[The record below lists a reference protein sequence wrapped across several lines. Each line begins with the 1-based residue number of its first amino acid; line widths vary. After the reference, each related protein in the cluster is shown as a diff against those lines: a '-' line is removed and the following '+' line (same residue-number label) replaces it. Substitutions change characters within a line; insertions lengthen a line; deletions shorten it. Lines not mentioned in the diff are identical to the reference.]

1 MRLENQAMT
10 RRYRLRIM
18 LYAAIIGLIAGAM
31 SILFH
36 YLVDRGTEVFT
47 WLTSQESGYILL
59 SPFVVYALLYLSSK
73 YFLDGDDCFGAAA
86 VERELSDIEQLL
98 LRPHKVIVKMI
109 NTIVAL
115 AGGFAVGQF
124 GPTLHIGGAIGSNVG
139 YYFKMPRSVIRVLV
153 GCGVAAAL
161 SAIMH
166 APLFAAIFVIEVIYA
181 KRYFDYML
189 PVLLSSLVAYSLD
202 RQVMGDYRFLSL
214 ESLPTVTLASSEAWL
229 VIIALAT
236 GLGLVAGCYVM
247 TLRWGERL
255 FKPKRN
261 QLFILAGLAA
271 ATALIYAFFPTV
283 VHLNLQGVRTLFSNG
298 TAIGVLFVILVIRLL
313 LTAVQLGSGIY
324 GGNFSPGLTVG
335 ILFGAIFTK
344 IMALF
349 GLNTYDFETYMALSI
364 VGILS
369 GFAHAPISAVVLVLE
384 LSGEHSITIPAMVI
398 ALISYFV
405 SAMVVQDNVY
415 NLK

>member
-10 RRYRLRIM
+10 RLYRLRIM

-31 SILFH
+31 SISFH
-36 YLVDRGTEVFT
+36 YLVDRGTEAFT
-47 WLTSQESGYILL
+47 WLTSQEVGYILL
-59 SPFVVYALLYLSSK
+59 SPFVVYGLLYLSRK
-73 YFLDGDDCFGAAA
+73 YLLDGDDCFGAAA
-86 VERELSDIEQLL
+86 VERELSDIDQLL
-98 LRPHKVIVKMI
+98 LRPDKVIIKMI

-115 AGGFAVGQF
+115 VGGFAVGQF

-139 YYFKMPRSVIRVLV
+139 YYFNMPRSVIRVLV

-181 KRYFDYML
+181 KRYFNYML
-189 PVLLSSLVAYSLD
+189 PVLLSSLVAYGLD
-202 RQVMGDYRFLSL
+202 RQVMGDYQFLSL
-214 ESLPTVTLASSEAWL
+214 ETLPTVSLASADTWL
-229 VIIALAT
+229 IVIALAT
-236 GLGLVAGCYVM
+236 GLGLVAGGYVM
-247 TLRWGERL
+247 ALRWGERL

-261 QLFILAGLAA
+261 QLLILAGLAA
-271 ATALIYAFFPTV
+271 TTALIYTFFPTV
-283 VHLNLQGVRTLFSNG
+283 VHLNLQGVRTLFSG
-298 TAIGVLFVILVIRLL
+298 DTAIGALLIILLIRLL
-313 LTAVQLGSGIY
+313 LTAAQLGSGIY
-324 GGNFSPGLTVG
+324 GGNFSPGLIIG
-335 ILFGAIFTK
+335 MLFGAIFAK
-344 IMALF
+344 GVALF
-349 GLNTYDFETYMALSI
+349 GINAYDFETYMALSI

-384 LSGEHSITIPAMVI
+384 LSSEYSITVPAMVI

-405 SAMVVQDNVY
+405 SDIVVQDNVY